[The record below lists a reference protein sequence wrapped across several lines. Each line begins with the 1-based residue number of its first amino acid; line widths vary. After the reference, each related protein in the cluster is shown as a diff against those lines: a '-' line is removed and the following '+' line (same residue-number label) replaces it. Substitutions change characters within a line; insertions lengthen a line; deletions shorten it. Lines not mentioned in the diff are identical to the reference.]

1 MQGTAVPLKSLP
13 LDEPGIN
20 LTSMLDVVM
29 LLIIFFMLGTQFTED
44 EREYDIQLPTVA
56 DTAALTGQ
64 PDEIVVN
71 VQENGTITVKSES
84 KSLAELE
91 SMLKDARERFPGQ
104 SVVIRGDGR
113 IPYQQMMDV
122 MSAVRKSG
130 IRNLSLA
137 NRPSGD
143 GS

>member
-1 MQGTAVPLKSLP
+1 MPLKSLP

-29 LLIIFFMLGTQFTED
+29 LLIIFFMLGTQFTEE
-44 EREYDIQLPTVA
+44 ERQYDIQLPTVA
-56 DTAALTGQ
+56 ETAALTGQ

-71 VQENGTITVKSES
+71 IQEDGAITVKSER
-84 KSLAELE
+84 KSLGELE
-91 SMLKDARERFPGQ
+91 ALLQEARERFPGQ
-104 SVVIRGDGR
+104 AVVIRGDGR
-113 IPYQQMMDV
+113 IVYQRIMDV
-122 MSAVRKSG
+122 MSTVRKSG

-143 GS
+143 G